1 MAEDD
6 TQDAMRVSHAI
17 FLQVLQP
24 MISRQPSGFHFLEII
39 GRLYCNLPR
48 SYEKSDATRR
58 VLAPEA
64 KFAAVIGL
72 MACCQ

>member
-6 TQDAMRVSHAI
+6 TQDAMRVTQAT

-24 MISRQPSGFHFLEII
+24 ILSRQLSGFHFVVII

-48 SYEKSDATRR
+48 SYEKSDVART

-64 KFAAVIGL
+64 NFAAIIGL
-72 MACCQ
+72 MACFQ

>member
-1 MAEDD
+1 M
-6 TQDAMRVSHAI
+6 

-24 MISRQPSGFHFLEII
+24 IISRQLSGLHFVEII

-48 SYEKSDATRR
+48 SYEKSYVARR

-64 KFAAVIGL
+64 NFAAVIGL